1 MSYPKTYYESI
12 SCFVES
18 LLCQSNQPFD
28 TLKAHPSFSLLTRL
42 SWARLAKHD
51 VGGITAQLI
60 RHPPNKLYAKG
71 DLFPMHKEV
80 VAALVSGTHAL
91 VELPY
96 IARLMLANH
105 HEVNT
110 TLLGRI
116 REGGKTELKR
126 GEGEVREKEC

>member
-1 MSYPKTYYESI
+1 MLMSYLKTYYESI

-28 TLKAHPSFSLLTRL
+28 TLKTHPSFFPLLTRR

-71 DLFPMHKEV
+71 DLFPMYKEV

-96 IARLMLANH
+96 MARLMLANH

-110 TLLGRI
+110 SLLGRT
-116 REGGKTELKR
+116 REGGKTE
-126 GEGEVREKEC
+126 